1 MTKEKN
7 TAKVRLLTALNQ
19 SKLEVPASVL
29 KLEGELK
36 KEWEGENRK
45 IKKAAAGGSSN
56 AKVAKTKNAA
66 GGGAQMSPSSQG
78 FNVNGKSEAMLICF
92 LDTSNL
98 HSQCNYQSGHGSN

>member
-19 SKLEVPASVL
+19 SKLEVPAWIV

-36 KEWEGENRK
+36 KEWEGANRK

-56 AKVAKTKNAA
+56 AKVPKSQIVA
-66 GGGAQMSPSSQG
+66 GGGAQMLPSNQG
-78 FNVNGKSEAMLICF
+78 VNVNGVFRRKP
-92 LDTSNL
+92 DL
-98 HSQCNYQSGHGSN
+98 H